1 LSKKRPLLE
10 EGEQEEGEE
19 GGGAAPQIG
28 RKSEGSTAPA
38 AVVLLRSTDDRTNQE
53 LSGRGGRSA
62 DEEMNMIVDGDDASA
77 DEGPHSSLLSTFQ
90 SAIFKG
96 TVNWKHG
103 TVLTDDGE
111 NKKLTDAEMEILRL
125 VV

>member
-1 LSKKRPLLE
+1 LSKKRPLEE

-19 GGGAAPQIG
+19 GGGAPQMG
-28 RKSEGSTAPA
+28 RSKGATAPA

-77 DEGPHSSLLSTFQ
+77 DEDPHSSLLSTFQ